1 MARARISAAR
11 RFERALDARH
21 ELAREG
27 LVGGKGGG
35 IWDGRG
41 GGGGIGYLSATC
53 RSLVFVPHVAT
64 SA

>member
-1 MARARISAAR
+1 MMTERKTMARARISAAR

-41 GGGGIGYLSATC
+41 GGGGYWQQKTNVLW
-53 RSLVFVPHVAT
+53 
-64 SA
+64 